1 MNVINICR
9 GKAFLVKGPPLLQ
22 GDIQILNDE
31 TWKPTSDE
39 KMFFQSVQQQ
49 GKEKKKKKKSLKRSF
64 DLGKLYKQN
73 VL

>member
-39 KMFFQSVQQQ
+39 KMFF
-49 GKEKKKKKKSLKRSF
+49 
-64 DLGKLYKQN
+64 
-73 VL
+73 